1 MLCNG
6 IGCRADVEKGV
17 RYLEKAVASGDKSAQ
32 KYFDLYCPDSAWLC
46 CKEDEA
52 AEVSQGYI
60 KRIHPISYA
69 GVLLQSR

>member
-32 KYFDLYCPDSAWLC
+32 KYFDLYCPDSA
-46 CKEDEA
+46 
-52 AEVSQGYI
+52 
-60 KRIHPISYA
+60 
-69 GVLLQSR
+69 